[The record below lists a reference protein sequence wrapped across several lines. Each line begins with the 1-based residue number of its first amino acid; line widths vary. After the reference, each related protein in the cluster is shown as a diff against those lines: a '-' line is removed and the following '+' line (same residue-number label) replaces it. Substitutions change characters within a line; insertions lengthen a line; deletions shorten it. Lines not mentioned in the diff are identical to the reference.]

1 MSFHFAD
8 VTKRIFISIPKAS
21 LPPSIP
27 GSTNTTTTAAVTTHT
42 ATPHSSHPPTVPP
55 VTPTT
60 AVAPPPYHVNSSQSI
75 ESVIPPQQP
84 AKVKKGVKRKADT
97 TTPTANAFE
106 SPYTAMES
114 KNAKIATRRE
124 SGRQVNKVRQKR
136 FCYKNFIFF
145 MAFPLML
152 TT

>member
-1 MSFHFAD
+1 MSYEVEKLLI
-8 VTKRIFISIPKAS
+8 VTEIFSNYSPIAS

-27 GSTNTTTTAAVTTHT
+27 GSTNTTTTASVTTHT

-55 VTPTT
+55 VIPTA
-60 AVAPPPYHVNSSQSI
+60 AVAQPYHVNSSQSI

-124 SGRQVNKVRQKR
+124 SGRQVNKVRQTV
-136 FCYKNFIFF
+136 
-145 MAFPLML
+145 LL
-152 TT
+152 